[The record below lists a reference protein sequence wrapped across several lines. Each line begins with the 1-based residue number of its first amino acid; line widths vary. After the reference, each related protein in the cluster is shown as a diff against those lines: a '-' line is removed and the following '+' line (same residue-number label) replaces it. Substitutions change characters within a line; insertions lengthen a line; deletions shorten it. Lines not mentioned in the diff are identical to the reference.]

1 MCYRYLHVFLRPAE
15 RAEESFDPQ
24 LANGLQAEP
33 FRTDFAGIGMLQ
45 RVNVYA
51 AAGLCLT
58 LPDGVGNDVK
68 ALPLYHHR
76 PVLLY
81 LLTYDIAIDCH
92 LIFP

>member
-1 MCYRYLHVFLRPAE
+1 MCYRYLHIFLRPAE
-15 RAEESFDPQ
+15 RAEETFDPQ

-58 LPDGVGNDVK
+58 LPDGVRNGSGEIVRRK
-68 ALPLYHHR
+68 TP
-76 PVLLY
+76 
-81 LLTYDIAIDCH
+81 LLTKIFLILIYD
-92 LIFP
+92 